1 MNNGNKITAIM
12 AILCVS
18 LVHAGA
24 FIGLSSADDSEMVM
38 MQEGDASHLM
48 MHQFQLSG
56 TVEETDGNAE
66 DSAMESEKSIAESK
80 EEIIEELSEE
90 VVTQPEPIVEPEII
104 PELEPESKPEPEKVP
119 EEAPEPNKEPQPEVV
134 ATKAPSETKVEPPK
148 VVEKPQ
154 AQVAPKTERTP
165 QRQQPKTE
173 STTRVVQTAKL
184 VYSESEVSVLN
195 KPMPSYPRAA
205 MQRRMQGTVELLVGV
220 NESGAAT
227 AVKVARSSGHN
238 LLDKTAVKTAY
249 GIRLKPF
256 KVNGVAIPIQVKI
269 QYQFKL

>member
-1 MNNGNKITAIM
+1 M

-24 FIGLSSADDSEMVM
+24 FMGLSSADDSEMVM
-38 MQEGDASHLM
+38 MQEGAASHLT

-66 DSAMESEKSIAESK
+66 DSAMESEESI
-80 EEIIEELSEE
+80 EE
-90 VVTQPEPIVEPEII
+90 VVDESLEEPIEETPSEEPVIQPDPIVEPEPI
-104 PELEPESKPEPEKVP
+104 PEAPPEPEKVP
-119 EEAPEPNKEPQPEVV
+119 EEVPKEVV
-134 ATKAPSETKVEPPK
+134 ATKAPSETKVEQPK
-148 VVEKPQ
+148 VVEKLQ
-154 AQVAPKTERTP
+154 ATPKTERKP

-173 STTRVVQTAKL
+173 STARAVQTAKA

-205 MQRRMQGTVELLVGV
+205 MQRKMQGTVELLVGV
-220 NESGAAT
+220 NESGSAT
-227 AVKVARSSGHN
+227 AVKVSRSSGHD